1 MGYDILTKVIEIT
14 DADIELL
21 RKLKKAAR
29 LLVREFPFD
38 ACAVYEW
45 NDKEKYFENVA
56 SFGGRGRNVA
66 RYENNEGLPGRAM
79 KLGRM
84 VEAGARAKG

>member
-21 RKLKKAAR
+21 RKLKKGGKASR
-29 LLVREFPFD
+29 QRIPFD

-45 NDKEKYFENVA
+45 NDKEKFFKNVA

-66 RYENNEGLPGRAM
+66 RYETTKGFGD
-79 KLGRM
+79 
-84 VEAGARAKG
+84 AR

>member
-21 RKLKKAAR
+21 RKLKKGGKA
-29 LLVREFPFD
+29 LVREFPFD

-45 NDKEKYFENVA
+45 NDKEKILQKRRIFRRQRPKTRRVIC
-56 SFGGRGRNVA
+56 SH
-66 RYENNEGLPGRAM
+66 
-79 KLGRM
+79 
-84 VEAGARAKG
+84 